1 MESSDVID
9 IGLMRRDKQG
19 FIQRV
24 NDHQRVIVTSRGCYR
39 LLAQS
44 TSNLLV
50 AWALAQAAYEQGLCH
65 HLDLRRAWTEFS
77 VDEFWEHFLVNAY
90 VQSHVPG
97 AVTTLTKDGQ
107 PIIVL
112 QNFVPG
118 AKHIM
123 ADKRARGLP
132 VFDPAAGFTPRKKS
146 ETEGDESEKPVLE
159 Q

>member
-1 MESSDVID
+1 MGSSNVID
-9 IGLMRRDKQG
+9 IGLMRRDKEG

-24 NDHQRVIVTSRGCYR
+24 NEHRRVIVTSRGYYR

-44 TSNLLV
+44 TSNQLV
-50 AWALAQAAYEQGLCH
+50 AWALAQAAYKQGLCH
-65 HLDLRRAWTEFS
+65 RLDLRRAWTEVS

-90 VQSHVPG
+90 VQSRIPG
-97 AVTTLTKDGQ
+97 AVTTLTKDRQ
-107 PIIVL
+107 TIIVL

-123 ADKRARGLP
+123 ADKRARGLL
-132 VFDPAAGFTPRKKS
+132 VFDPAAGFRARKEPK
-146 ETEGDESEKPVLE
+146 TEDDESEKPVLE